1 MLQAIVFD
9 FDGTILETE
18 GPDYQSWQE
27 IFDAHGSE
35 LTLDVWIQCVGGAP
49 VGFDPFAILERQT
62 GVVLDRPSTHQAR
75 RKRVVELIE
84 QQPPMPG
91 VEALIAAAQSAGMGL
106 AVASSSPRVWVEGN
120 LNRLGLRHHFQA
132 VRTADDVER
141 VKPDPTLYRLAAA
154 ALGSAPERTLAI
166 EDSRTGMLAAKGAGL
181 HCLVVPN
188 SVTQFSDFSLADL
201 RLVSLADLT
210 PAELFARF

>member
-49 VGFDPFAILERQT
+49 AGFDPFAILEEQT
-62 GVVLDRPSTHQAR
+62 GVVLDRVSTHQTR
-75 RKRVVELIE
+75 RKRVLELIE

-91 VEALIAAAQSAGMGL
+91 VEALIAAAQSAGIGL
-106 AVASSSPRVWVEGN
+106 AVASSSPSVWVEGN

-154 ALGSAPERTLAI
+154 ALGAAPERTLAI

-188 SVTQFSDFSLADL
+188 SVTQFSDFSQADL
-201 RLVSLADLT
+201 RLASLADLT
-210 PAELFARF
+210 PTELFARF

>member
-27 IFDAHGSE
+27 IFDTHGGE

-49 VGFDPFAILERQT
+49 AGFDPFAILEEQT
-62 GVVLDRPSTHQAR
+62 GIVLDRPSVHQAR
-75 RKRVVELIE
+75 RRRVVELIQ

-91 VEALIAAAQSAGMGL
+91 VEAVIRAAQTAGIGL

-120 LNRLGLRHHFQA
+120 LNRLGLR
-132 VRTADDVER
+132 
-141 VKPDPTLYRLAAA
+141 
-154 ALGSAPERTLAI
+154 S
-166 EDSRTGMLAAKGAGL
+166 
-181 HCLVVPN
+181 
-188 SVTQFSDFSLADL
+188 
-201 RLVSLADLT
+201 
-210 PAELFARF
+210 

>member
-166 EDSRTGMLAAKGAGL
+166 EDSHTGMLAAKGAGL